1 MDIVYILLV
10 ILLLSMIL
18 IQTRIR
24 FIHYDMIESQKNTIK
39 IQDQLIK
46 TQKQLIDDFIKNFR
60 QSIISNQEKSPY
72 TYDK

>member
-46 TQKQLIDDFIKNFR
+46 IQKQFIDDFIYQKKYPY
-60 QSIISNQEKSPY
+60 QEKSPY
-72 TYDK
+72 TYDKQ